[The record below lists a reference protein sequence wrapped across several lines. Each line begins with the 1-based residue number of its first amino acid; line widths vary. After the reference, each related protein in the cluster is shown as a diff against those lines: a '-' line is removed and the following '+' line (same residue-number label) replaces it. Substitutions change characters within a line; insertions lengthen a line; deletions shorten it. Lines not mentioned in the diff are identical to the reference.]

1 MEASVVVATHDFAV
15 RDVLDRFFT
24 NRNYSVSFEQMGSK
38 AILKLLE
45 KPIDIFI
52 LDLDDDDNSTLD
64 IIEVIRRTRPR
75 LPIVVLSDST
85 SLDRVRRL
93 SEAGVFYCAMKPV
106 QIMEIEKV
114 VEALER
120 YRQNQRNGI

>member
-64 IIEVIRRTRPR
+64 IIDVIRRTRPR